1 MFQGTSALSLDA
13 KGRMTIPT
21 RLRPAFAEADGSFV
35 VLTRHPDGCLLMYQ
49 RPMLAEKGPELV
61 ALAFNSRHWQRMFLG
76 YAQAIEVDAAG
87 RVLIPPELRAV
98 AGLDGE
104 DRNVTLMGVGSHF
117 EIWNAATLKK
127 FEEAQSG
134 AELPESI
141 AGFRL

>member
-1 MFQGTSALSLDA
+1 MFQGTSALSLDV

-21 RLRPAFAEADGSFV
+21 RLRPAFEETQGSFV
-35 VLTRHPDGCLLMYQ
+35 VLTRHPDGCLLMYS
-49 RPMLAEKGPELV
+49 RPTWAEKSPEL
-61 ALAFNSRHWQRMFLG
+61 AGLAFNSRHWQRMFLG
-76 YAQAIEVDAAG
+76 YAQEIEVDGAG

-98 AGLDGE
+98 AGMDGE

-117 EIWNAATLKK
+117 EIWNASALKK